1 MRRPM
6 RAVASRLKP
15 IQPSPTVRLG
25 ALVNEMKR
33 GGEDVIS
40 FAVGEPDFPTPGHIV
55 DAAKKALHAGETK
68 YVAPAGISQLR
79 EAIADKMKREN
90 RVPCEPD
97 GVIRAPTKHALFIA
111 IIGLVEPGD
120 DALFPDPRWA
130 SYAPL

>member
-55 DAAKKALHAGETK
+55 DAAKKALDAGMTK
-68 YVAPAGISQLR
+68 YVAPPGISELP
-79 EAIADKMKREN
+79 EALAAKMKREHG
-90 RVPCEPD
+90 VPCEPA
-97 GVIRAPTKHALFIA
+97 GVIVAPTKHA
-111 IIGLVEPGD
+111 
-120 DALFPDPRWA
+120 
-130 SYAPL
+130 